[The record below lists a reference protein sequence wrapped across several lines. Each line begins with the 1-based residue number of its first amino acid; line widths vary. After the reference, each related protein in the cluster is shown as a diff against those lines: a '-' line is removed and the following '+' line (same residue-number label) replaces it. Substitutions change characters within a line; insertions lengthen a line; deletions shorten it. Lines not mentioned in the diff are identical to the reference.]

1 MDGVMKFLKSP
12 VGAAVLTLVA
22 VYAAETYLKTNLA
35 GLPGA
40 ARAKAGI

>member
-1 MDGVMKFLKSP
+1 MDGVTKFLKSP
-12 VGAAVLTLVA
+12 LGAALLTVVA

-35 GLPGA
+35 GLIPA